1 MWFYPFTEVEV
12 SEKEFVMAS
21 VLNKLK
27 TYLLLSKELIVRLKQ
42 KESAKRL
49 ATLGGSE
56 PYLKSVPRRRSSF

>member
-1 MWFYPFTEVEV
+1 M
-12 SEKEFVMAS
+12 SEKEFVMVS
-21 VLNKLK
+21 VLHNLK